1 MTGKAESQKKETFR
15 HHFSLTTFLLL
26 MCMGLKGSKAKE
38 LIRNVCSGRNITA
51 IAVVS
56 DFFFTQF

>member
-1 MTGKAESQKKETFR
+1 MTSKADCHKKENFR
-15 HHFSLTTFLLL
+15 HHSSLTTFLLL
-26 MCMGLKGSKAKE
+26 MCLGLKGSKAKE

-56 DFFFTQF
+56 DFFLTQF